1 MASGVAGVLSDGR
14 LSPPSLLA
22 MAWLIALCTE
32 IASISG
38 GSPMA
43 FERWM
48 VFSLFRPFAQRFT
61 TNVSGPQNPKTPLSE
76 NYKLLLNFT

>member
-1 MASGVAGVLSDGR
+1 MASGVAGVLSAGSF
-14 LSPPSLLA
+14 SPSSLLA

-43 FERWM
+43 LERWI
-48 VFSLFRPFAQRFT
+48 VFSRFLPLSQSCT
-61 TNVSGPQNPKTPLSE
+61 TNVSGISPQVGIL
-76 NYKLLLNFT
+76 